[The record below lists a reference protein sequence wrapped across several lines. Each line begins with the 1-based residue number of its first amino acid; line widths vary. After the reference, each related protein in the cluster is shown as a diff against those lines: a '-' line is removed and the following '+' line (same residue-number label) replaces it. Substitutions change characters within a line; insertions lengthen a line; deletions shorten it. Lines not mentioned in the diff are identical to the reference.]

1 MDGIRSVLKNI
12 NKYSCPYKINLHC
25 HTICSDGSLT
35 PIQLFHQAYK
45 IGIQHLAI
53 TDHHTIDGY
62 KSILASK
69 EFQEL
74 SIEYPTIWSGVEI
87 SGLLKGCL
95 VHIIALDFNTT
106 SLDIQ
111 KYLQTYSLKGEYLRA
126 ESIINAIHEA
136 RGVAI
141 LAHPARYKLNYK
153 DLIIEAK
160 KLGFD
165 GIEVWYNYER
175 STIWS
180 PSTFICDKI
189 SKLTDDLGMLST
201 CGTDTH
207 GISILSR

>member
-111 KYLQTYSLKGEYLRA
+111 KYLQTIYCLFGMKVPSGYNLEIAFNLFDICLSLSMLTLRL
-126 ESIINAIHEA
+126 
-136 RGVAI
+136 RT
-141 LAHPARYKLNYK
+141 
-153 DLIIEAK
+153 K
-160 KLGFD
+160 KL
-165 GIEVWYNYER
+165 
-175 STIWS
+175 
-180 PSTFICDKI
+180 
-189 SKLTDDLGMLST
+189 
-201 CGTDTH
+201 
-207 GISILSR
+207 